1 MNQESASN
9 PPDPAAGTDTSAD
22 QALDLAKR
30 SLDAAMNLQWDLSGQ
45 LKQQAE
51 AMAATIEGKAGELIG
66 GLIACIID
74 ITEGFAIP
82 LRDTDTERN
91 QRALDVLAAAR
102 DRVESLRRSYPEETD
117 LPSFKELADS
127 MEMQSL
133 WTSLSLARQQGD
145 EQRLRTIE
153 AQTRVL
159 VENLP
164 AETRAVFVALLE
176 FPRLMGQV
184 KESTEALNSMDLSRA
199 LRLLTEIRATASDQ
213 LDTIRQNLL
222 NNVIFQASEQV
233 MTAAFQLCE
242 AIEAYVRALHDAVV
256 GDVTRAHVEQLKEAE
271 HLLPSIIERM
281 VSGMAILGRSDDAA
295 ANELRTSLEH
305 TTTLI
310 RNLRNLCQE
319 SLKPKSWVATAS
331 FKFVVVFLGTS
342 IPLVAL
348 LAATNVGDGISGG
361 ALTAYVLLVSFV
373 VGLVGG
379 FGFEALRFT
388 PLLSVLS
395 KSMPSQGASTG
406 GST

>member
-117 LPSFKELADS
+117 LPGFKELADS

-133 WTSLSLARQQGD
+133 WTSLSLARQHGD